1 MARKYSGVKIHSATL
16 SNYSAFSTDTN
27 SIYSKEGVG
36 VKTLPREFK
45 KFRLPQISDSI
56 SVIFLLAFLLG
67 GCGGLTLDSN
77 WRDREIIVDGIHD
90 EWEGGLTYIEKEHV
104 SVGLLNDDEYMYICL
119 VTRDRDIRRRVIQ
132 SGFTL
137 WFDPDGSKDKTFGIR
152 YPLGM
157 IEMGRRMRGRGEGRD
172 DETLRENFAESL
184 REIEILGPDKDDRR
198 RLSVAEV
205 TGIEIRIRISNEMLV
220 YETKVPLIQNDQ
232 HPYAIGAGSGQ
243 LIGVGLETAKFDR
256 EAMRERMAGG
266 PGGGRR
272 PGGGMGGG
280 GRGGMGGGRR
290 GSGRPQIPEQFKLWA
305 SVQLASENFAVR
317 Q

>member
-1 MARKYSGVKIHSATL
+1 MYLATL

-27 SIYSKEGVG
+27 SIYSKEGVDM
-36 VKTLPREFK
+36 KTSPREFK

-77 WRDREIIVDGIHD
+77 WRDREINVDGIHD
-90 EWEGGLTYIEKEHV
+90 EWEGGLTSIEKEHV
-104 SVGLLNDDEYMYICL
+104 SVGLLNDDDYVYICL
-119 VTRDRDIRRRVIQ
+119 VTRDGDIRRRVIQ
-132 SGFTL
+132 SGLTL
-137 WFDPDGSKDKTFGIR
+137 WFDPDGGKDKTFGIR

-157 IEMGRRMRGRGEGRD
+157 IEMGWRMRGRGEERD

-198 RLSVAEV
+198 RLNVAGV
-205 TGIEIRIRISNEMLV
+205 TGIEIRLRISNEMLV
-220 YETKVPLIQNDQ
+220 YEAKVPLIQSDQ
-232 HPYAIGAGSGQ
+232 HPFAIGAESGE

-256 EAMRERMAGG
+256 KAMRERMAGG

-290 GSGRPQIPEQFKLWA
+290 GGGRPQIPEQFKVWA
-305 SVQLASENFAVR
+305 SVQLASENSAVR